1 MKDIAKEEDDE
12 ENNAQK
18 VQDFA
23 LQAPDADVQQQP
35 NAPQDG
41 AQALQPPDP
50 DVINP
55 AEAGQHEVQNQ
66 IQAAPVGNPAV
77 GAAAGVQQQKDAVVN
92 NIDNNNN
99 GADVADIPVHRGVKV
114 DPAIAI
120 ENGESHQG
128 EENQADPNQDAA
140 ANADVGAL

>member
-1 MKDIAKEEDDE
+1 MKDTRNVGKKENKDND
-12 ENNAQK
+12 AQN

-35 NAPQDG
+35 NAAQQG

-50 DVINP
+50 NVINP
-55 AEAGQHEVQNQ
+55 GAGQQEVQNQ
-66 IQAAPVGNPAV
+66 IQAAPVGDPAV
-77 GAAAGVQQQKDAVVN
+77 GAGAQQQKDAVAN
-92 NIDNNNN
+92 NMDNNNN
-99 GADVADIPVHRGVKV
+99 GADVADIPVHRGVKE
-114 DPAIAI
+114 DPANAI